1 MKIANNWSHIQI
13 FTNQI
18 NNKIINFKK
27 GRMKINKPK
36 ITQKFQKVF
45 TSQEEVKSEFKENK
59 K

>member
-1 MKIANNWSHIQI
+1 MKIANNWSHIRI

-18 NNKIINFKK
+18 NNKIINLKK
-27 GRMKINKPK
+27 DKMKINKPK
-36 ITQKFQKVF
+36 ITQKFYKVF